1 METRARHFWIGLF
14 TLGLAA
20 AALGFGLWLAGADLR
35 GERQAYR
42 IVFREDV
49 TGLAPGSPVRYNG
62 ISVGELEHLALDEA
76 DPRRVVARIRITAD
90 TPVRQDTRAQISTSG
105 LFTGGAHIRLIPG
118 SPESPP
124 VERPAEGP
132 ASIPAQRSPI
142 ARLRTEG
149 DALLSEIDTFVERAN
164 RLLSP
169 ENLERIHA
177 SLEHLEQTTAA
188 LAAQRD
194 ELRRG
199 VAGFAEAGTQAESTL
214 AEADALLQ
222 RAEALLAGPGS
233 EALKSTARAAAA
245 LERSSRSAER
255 LLAENRQALSS
266 GAQGLEELGP
276 ALAELHR
283 TLAAFR
289 RLARRLEEDPGQL
302 LRRQEIE
309 EYEP

>member
-1 METRARHFWIGLF
+1 
-14 TLGLAA
+14 
-20 AALGFGLWLAGADLR
+20 
-35 GERQAYR
+35 
-42 IVFREDV
+42 
-49 TGLAPGSPVRYNG
+49 
-62 ISVGELEHLALDEA
+62 
-76 DPRRVVARIRITAD
+76 
-90 TPVRQDTRAQISTSG
+90 
-105 LFTGGAHIRLIPG
+105 
-118 SPESPP
+118 
-124 VERPAEGP
+124 P

-149 DALLSEIDTFVERAN
+149 DALLSKVDTFVERAN

-266 GAQGLEELGP
+266 GAQGLNELGP